1 MVFSRNLLKMLA
13 ASMLLVTLAVF
24 MHGVFH
30 DIFHEAEEN
39 LKCTAASLIAEHEH
53 NGDCHSNHHNCSRL
67 SCSHGELFLAAA
79 MFLLPTADQTEK
91 FVFFESCFRIP
102 LVIGSL
108 FKPPITFAC

>member
-53 NGDCHSNHHNCSRL
+53 NGD
-67 SCSHGELFLAAA
+67 
-79 MFLLPTADQTEK
+79 
-91 FVFFESCFRIP
+91 
-102 LVIGSL
+102 
-108 FKPPITFAC
+108 